1 MIISDG
7 LGRLI
12 GPWELTVTVDGGE
25 RTQHFPPL
33 VDWLRAHVVPSNNSR
48 GGGGSPAT
56 RNLLDTI
63 ALDLLIHIQDVT
75 RAWLQEWGVQGAG
88 ELKLDLR
95 GFWDRLNTLHD
106 TGVLDDDTFEH
117 LASYPDTWATK
128 IWDLIEPPQQV
139 PVRRTECPKCGE
151 SKVTN
156 GEGEVSDNLT
166 ITIRPGSPFV
176 TECRNR
182 ECAAVWIGRD
192 GLIDLGRATGQE
204 MDFDTIAEI
213 VTEMSENGVH
223 S

>member
-1 MIISDG
+1 
-7 LGRLI
+7 
-12 GPWELTVTVDGGE
+12 
-25 RTQHFPPL
+25 
-33 VDWLRAHVVPSNNSR
+33 
-48 GGGGSPAT
+48 
-56 RNLLDTI
+56 
-63 ALDLLIHIQDVT
+63 
-75 RAWLQEWGVQGAG
+75 
-88 ELKLDLR
+88 
-95 GFWDRLNTLHD
+95 NTLHD
-106 TGVLDDDTFEH
+106 TGALDDDTFEH